1 MFLKL
6 GQASTV
12 GFGSS
17 NECIKPGIDS
27 YNVNELI
34 KLNNELMNI
43 GTAIQIKMDNMKE
56 QVSTSKELKEMRLS
70 IDNQSNELKSQQ
82 SEMIENNQ
90 HLNTIN
96 GREQNSNLLVNST
109 YYKYLMWLLLA
120 LLIAGLVV
128 KYVIL
133 DNNETLF
140 SFGRSNNYSNT
151 NG

>member
-17 NECIKPGIDS
+17 SKCIKPGIDS

-56 QVSTSKELKEMRLS
+56 QVSTSKELKEMRRS

-90 HLNTIN
+90 HLNTID

-109 YYKYLMWLLLA
+109 YYKYVMF
-120 LLIAGLVV
+120 I
-128 KYVIL
+128 ISII
-133 DNNETLF
+133 NSRF
-140 SFGRSNNYSNT
+140 SSKICYIR
-151 NG
+151 